1 MRLVYVWVDKS
12 SKELFLFCIS
22 YIYLYYKDLNV
33 NNFFINNTAMKK
45 FLLLFSLCAC
55 VNINQDN
62 YTPITYLEFSTFMV
76 GLHEVEHRQALTKL
90 LNVDPVETPWCA
102 AYVNAILREHNI
114 PGSESVHEYPLLA
127 RSFLK
132 WGTEVSEPKLGD
144 VVVFSRGT
152 SNWQGHV
159 GFYIETRIVDG
170 VEYYLILGGNQSN
183 MVSYQLYST
192 DRLLGIR
199 RWPV

>member
-1 MRLVYVWVDKS
+1 MLVYVWVDKS

-22 YIYLYYKDLNV
+22 YIYLYYKDSDV
-33 NNFFINNTAMKK
+33 NNFFINNIAMKK

-76 GLHEVEHRQALTKL
+76 GLNEVEHRQALTKL

-102 AYVNAILREHNI
+102 AYVNAILREQNI
-114 PGSESVHEYPLLA
+114 PGSESVHEHPLLA

-132 WGTEVSEPKLGD
+132 WGTEVTEPKLGD

-170 VEYYLILGGNQSN
+170 IEYYLILGGNQSN

-199 RWPV
+199 RLAD